1 MTGLLYLAAL
11 LGAITGIALLDRRFR
26 LAFWADRRRTVLTVG
41 IAVVGFLVWDL
52 VGIGLGIFSRGEAPY
67 MTGLLLAPEL
77 PVEEAVFLTLLCY
90 NTLVAW
96 RWFDRVARR
105 RAAARSGGAA
115 GSGAVPDRATEG
127 EARP

>member
-11 LGAITGIALLDRRFR
+11 LGAIAGIALLDRRFR
-26 LAFWADRRRTVLTVG
+26 LAFWADRRRTVGTVV

-90 NTLVAW
+90 NALVAW
-96 RWFDRVARR
+96 RWFDRIARR
-105 RAAARSGGAA
+105 RAAVRADGRGTGRDA
-115 GSGAVPDRATEG
+115 GHDLRGG

>member
-90 NTLVAW
+90 NALVAW

-105 RAAARSGGAA
+105 RAAARAGTTGA
-115 GSGAVPDRATEG
+115 GPGAPRDTGPG
-127 EARP
+127 EASP